1 MFELKYWNVFFVIV
15 YVWIL
20 VRLIKNLRSKNFS
33 LKHEAKMLLVLL
45 GIVVIVR
52 IVYFPWHHVDGK
64 IGTLKFDSSKIL
76 PLWINFTPII
86 HMFDSYD
93 GWQMNIIGNITMF
106 IPIGIF
112 WPLCFKELNTIG
124 KSILAGV
131 GFPLFIEI
139 TQLFFYERCTDID
152 DLLMN
157 TTGYI
162 IGTLIY
168 FGVRKLWYN
177 QKKCHR

>member
-1 MFELKYWNVFFVIV
+1 MFEIKYWTAFAFIAA
-15 YVWIL
+15 VWIL
-20 VRLIKNLRSKNFS
+20 IRLIINFTAKNFS
-33 LKHEAKMLLVLL
+33 LKNEAKMLLVFI

-52 IVYFPWHHVDGK
+52 IVYFPWHHVNGK

-76 PLWINFTPII
+76 PFWINFVPII

-93 GWQMNIIGNITMF
+93 GWLMNIIGNITMF

-112 WPLCFKELNTIG
+112 WPLCFKELNSIG
-124 KSILAGV
+124 KSTLAGI
-131 GFPLFIEI
+131 GFTLFIE
-139 TQLFFYERCTDID
+139 TSQLLFYERCTDID

-168 FGVRKLWYN
+168 FAI
-177 QKKCHR
+177 KKICKIKND

>member
-1 MFELKYWNVFFVIV
+1 MFEIKYWSVFFTIV
-15 YVWIL
+15 VLWIL
-20 VRLIKNLRSKNFS
+20 IRMIDFLRKKEFS
-33 LKHEAKMLLVLL
+33 LKHEAKMLLILV

-52 IVYFPWHHVDGK
+52 IVYFPWHHVNGE
-64 IGTLKFDSSKIL
+64 IGTLKFDSSKVL
-76 PLWINFTPII
+76 PLWVNFTPIV
-86 HMFDSYD
+86 HMFDIYD
-93 GWQMNIIGNITMF
+93 GWLMNIIGNITMF
-106 IPIGIF
+106 IPIGFF
-112 WPLCFKELNTIG
+112 WPLCFKELNIIG

-139 TQLFFYERCTDID
+139 TQLFFYERCIDID

-168 FGVRKLWYN
+168 FGIKKL
-177 QKKCHR
+177 KRV

>member
-1 MFELKYWNVFFVIV
+1 MFEIKYWSVFLIIVFLWIIIRVI
-15 YVWIL
+15 
-20 VRLIKNLRSKNFS
+20 NFLRKKEFS
-33 LKHEAKMLLVLL
+33 VKHEAKMLLVLL
-45 GIVVIVR
+45 GFVVIVR
-52 IVYFPWHHVDGK
+52 IVYFPWHHVNGK
-64 IGTLKFDSSKIL
+64 IATLKFDGSRIL
-76 PLWINFTPII
+76 PLWVNFLPIV

-93 GWQMNIIGNITMF
+93 GWLMNIIGNITMF

-112 WPLCFKELNTIG
+112 WPLCFKKLNSIE
-124 KSILAGV
+124 KSVLAGV

-139 TQLFFYERCTDID
+139 SQLFFYERCTDID

-168 FGVRKLWYN
+168 FGVKKLRKL
-177 QKKCHR
+177 